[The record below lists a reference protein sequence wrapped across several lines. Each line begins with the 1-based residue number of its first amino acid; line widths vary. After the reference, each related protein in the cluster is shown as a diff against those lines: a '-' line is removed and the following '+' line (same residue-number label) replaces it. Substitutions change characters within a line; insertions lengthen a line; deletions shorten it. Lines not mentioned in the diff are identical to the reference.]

1 MTMSQL
7 APERGTSGSAS
18 RDPARNTECGFISAT
33 ECTEML
39 AQETSGSWGVERAG
53 SFLGV

>member
-1 MTMSQL
+1 MWAQL

-18 RDPARNTECGFISAT
+18 RDPARNTECGFISST
-33 ECTEML
+33 ERTEML
-39 AQETSGSWGVERAG
+39 AQETTGSWGVERAG